1 MDTKIYFIRE
11 DDYLDHIDNK
21 LEMYELLLELARSV
35 RANLEAGETARAL
48 RTLCYYE
55 NQANEKYEEWCIP
68 DEYNESG
75 DPDDLAQFMEDELLP
90 ADGEGV
96 EAADDESESAIFRLL
111 RALADMSDNAVT
123 ILSAISEIVGYEAEI
138 DPFMDD
144 YEGPENACAE

>member
-1 MDTKIYFIRE
+1 MESKIYFIHR
-11 DDYLDHIDNK
+11 DAYLDHIDGK
-21 LEMYELLLELARSV
+21 LDMYELLLELARSV

-90 ADGEGV
+90 ADDEGV
-96 EAADDESESAIFRLL
+96 KASGDESESAVVRLL
-111 RALADMSDNAVT
+111 RAVVSMTDSAETIMSV
-123 ILSAISEIVGYEAEI
+123 ISEIVEFEEEI
-138 DPFMDD
+138 DRTLDE